1 MEVHHHPHVE
11 KKNFKEYFLE
21 FLMIFLAVTM
31 GFFAENIRENFTEK
45 KQLHEY
51 MDQMVEN
58 LKADTL
64 RYSQALH
71 SNVTSFA
78 FLDSLR
84 HQITE
89 AASGRQN
96 VRLLYYYYVSF
107 GNRGFSE
114 VLVKDAAMVQMKSSG
129 TIRLIENKN
138 LTGQILEY
146 YDRWAIALKI
156 YQEQSEDLLK
166 ICDQNCNQFFDSQY
180 FDYLISHEPSTSFYV
195 DTAILSHIE
204 EIKQTSQ
211 PLELLNTNSIDLKKL
226 NNTISDL
233 EKGIYSNQIFIKHNK
248 KFAESLISS
257 IRKEYDLKN
266 E

>member
-1 MEVHHHPHVE
+1 MEVHHHSKAG
-11 KKNFKEYFLE
+11 KKHFKEYFLE
-21 FLMIFLAVTM
+21 FVMLFLAVTL

-45 KQLHEY
+45 RQLHEY

-64 RYSQALH
+64 RYSQAIH

-78 FLDSLR
+78 LLDSLR
-84 HQITE
+84 RQITD
-89 AASGRQN
+89 AATGRQN
-96 VRLLYYYYVSF
+96 IRLLYYDYISF

-129 TIRLIENKN
+129 AMRLIENKN

-156 YQEQSEDLLK
+156 YQEQSEDLQK
-166 ICDQNCNQFFDSQY
+166 ICNQNCNQFFDSQY
-180 FDYLISHEPSTSFYV
+180 FDYLISHEPSTSFNV
-195 DTAILSHIE
+195 DTAILSRIE
-204 EIKQTSQ
+204 QIKQTSQ
-211 PLELLNTNSIDLKKL
+211 HLELLNTNSIDLRKL

-233 EKGIYSNQIFIKHNK
+233 EKGIYSNQLFIKHNK

-257 IRKEYDLKN
+257 IRKEYKL
-266 E
+266 ES